1 MGNWIQIRVACRA
14 EDLDTV
20 ASVMSMLDNGLLIED
35 ANEIDQM
42 NTCYGELIDEEM
54 KNADRTHGAVSIYV
68 PEDRS
73 PADHVSFIKER
84 LGYEGI
90 EYGISLSGMKEEDWA
105 NSWKKYFKPIRIGL
119 SLSPHGRN
127 MSLFREILYFRWIP
141 AWLSAPERMRQHV
154 FARHWWR
161 ST

>member
-68 PEDRS
+68 PEDAEAPPTTFRS
-73 PADHVSFIKER
+73 LRNA
-84 LGYEGI
+84 
-90 EYGISLSGMKEEDWA
+90 SGM
-105 NSWKKYFKPIRIGL
+105 RG
-119 SLSPHGRN
+119 
-127 MSLFREILYFRWIP
+127 
-141 AWLSAPERMRQHV
+141 
-154 FARHWWR
+154 
-161 ST
+161 